1 MKKDLE
7 NMQSFNTN
15 LSQASFWTVTRFGVS
30 ELDDYA
36 VQLMEEE
43 TRSGLRVLC
52 LVFILLLS
60 ASAIL
65 DAVLGLSGPY
75 LYTYLVLAVLST
87 NIYFAART
95 IRDVR
100 SLHLLG
106 MTLLVISSTAMVL
119 LAHKEGTFSIPLFI
133 GVMLIYV
140 VVPLIPWGLREA
152 VTVIT
157 LIYLVFT
164 LSTLNARI
172 PFDPSVMTLLQ
183 FFMVSVGLIILI
195 LVARNAVVR
204 KKEIKTL
211 FELENAHR
219 ETRRLSFRDP
229 LTDAWNRRYLQERYF
244 DTALGYHQG
253 GKSFYFVL
261 FDVNNFKQIND
272 SYGHEYGDR
281 VLQWVAE
288 AFSGSLKG
296 HDLLVRMGG
305 DEFALLVECD
315 PHRHIQRGVE
325 ALDSAVRRMGH
336 KGHDQ
341 VTMSFGLVRVAPG
354 TQIELSLVY
363 KEADKALYASKKED
377 GNTITEATC
386 VPSGQSERLAGPQTV
401 AGEQGA

>member
-1 MKKDLE
+1 MEE
-7 NMQSFNTN
+7 NAEKNRVSQGR
-15 LSQASFWTVTRFGVS
+15 LAQASSWTITRFGVS

-95 IRDVR
+95 IKDVK

-133 GVMLIYV
+133 GVMLIYI
-140 VVPLIPWGLREA
+140 VVPLVPWGLREA
-152 VTVIT
+152 VTIIS
-157 LIYLVFT
+157 LIYMVFT

-172 PFDPSVMTLLQ
+172 PFDPTVMTLLQ
-183 FFMVSVGLIILI
+183 FFMVSVGIIILI
-195 LVARNAVVR
+195 LVARNAGVR

-219 ETRRLSFRDP
+219 ETRRLSYRDP

-244 DTALGYHQG
+244 DIALGYHQAG
-253 GKSFYFVL
+253 TSFFLVL
-261 FDVNNFKQIND
+261 FDVDNFKQIND
-272 SYGHEYGDR
+272 THGHEYGDR

-288 AFSGSLKG
+288 AFSGTLKG

-305 DEFALLVECD
+305 DEFALLVESD
-315 PHRHIQRGVE
+315 PHRHIQKGVE
-325 ALDSAVRRMGH
+325 ALDSAIRRMGH
-336 KGHDQ
+336 KGHEK
-341 VTMSFGLVRVAPG
+341 VTMSFGMVRVSPG
-354 TQIELSLVY
+354 GQIELNMVY

-386 VPSGQSERLAGPQTV
+386 VSPGILQPGAGAQELPREQSA
-401 AGEQGA
+401 